1 MDATH
6 FRQRALEAR
15 RLATQGEDPRLA
27 AMLLDLAQD
36 MEDEARLIEAQ
47 VVLAQRPRVAQPNTA
62 ADIRAEPAG
71 LATAGA
77 ALD

>member
-36 MEDEARLIEAQ
+36 MEDEALLIDAQ
-47 VVLAQRPRVAQPNTA
+47 
-62 ADIRAEPAG
+62 
-71 LATAGA
+71 A
-77 ALD
+77 ALGRCQRVIQPAAAAPTKTAPTALVTVGAVSD